1 MCKNSNNSA
10 SKCLK
15 IIEEKDK
22 VDDKIKALKEMNESE
37 KNFPKNYNLNDY
49 RNKDSHLMYINLKD
63 L

>member
-37 KNFPKNYNLNDY
+37 ENFPKNYNLNDN

>member
-22 VDDKIKALKEMNESE
+22 VDDKIRALKKMNESE
-37 KNFPKNYNLNDY
+37 ENFPKNYNLNDY